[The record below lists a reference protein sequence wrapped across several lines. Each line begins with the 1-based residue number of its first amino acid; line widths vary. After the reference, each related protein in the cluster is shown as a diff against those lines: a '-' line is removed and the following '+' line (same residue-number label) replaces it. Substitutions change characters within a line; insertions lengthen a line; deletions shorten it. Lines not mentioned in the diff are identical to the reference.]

1 MLLAIDG
8 DRKLYY
14 YSQQRPKP
22 MPDSEKNGKD
32 RLLLEDQFKR
42 SLLHPVKKERIPL
55 SNILSQALES
65 ELSRDKE

>member
-1 MLLAIDG
+1 
-8 DRKLYY
+8 
-14 YSQQRPKP
+14 